1 MRTLRFSIILAL
13 VLLPIA
19 SWASGATP
27 SVSLTQLSQLYSSQ
41 TGHITPD
48 TYLDQRVTVRAV
60 VAKVSQDPRGRLRV
74 NLVDEAGQIE
84 GRATFEPVFAAQA
97 KTLQQGQPF
106 TAACTIEFSAN
117 EPIILGDCQL

>member
-1 MRTLRFSIILAL
+1 MHTLRCFPIIFAL

-19 SWASGATP
+19 SWATDTMS
-27 SVSLTQLSQLYSSQ
+27 SFSLSQLSQLYSQ
-41 TGHITPD
+41 TSHITPD
-48 TYLDQRVTVRAV
+48 NYLDQRVTVRAV

-74 NLVDEAGQIE
+74 NLIDEARHIE
-84 GRATFEPVFAAQA
+84 GRATFESVFATQA
-97 KTLQQGQPF
+97 KTLRQGQPF

>member
-1 MRTLRFSIILAL
+1 MRIPRLSIILAL

-19 SWASGATP
+19 SWAIDSTP
-27 SVSLTQLSQLYSSQ
+27 SVSLTQLSQLYSQ

-60 VAKVSQDPRGRLRV
+60 VAKVSQDPHGRLRV
-74 NLVDEAGQIE
+74 SLVDEAGRIE
-84 GRATFEPVFAAQA
+84 GRATFEPVFATQA
-97 KTLQQGQPF
+97 KTLRQGQPF